1 MKGVYEDNLSWIAGV
16 KVETKKRKKDMK
28 ITRFANKQQL
38 FLSNGARKLVGYFND
53 CESKS
58 ASA

>member
-1 MKGVYEDNLSWIAGV
+1 VYKDNLSWIAGV

-38 FLSNGARKLVGYFND
+38 FLSNGARKLGYFND

>member
-1 MKGVYEDNLSWIAGV
+1 VCTRIAGV

-38 FLSNGARKLVGYFND
+38 FLSNGARKLGYFND

-58 ASA
+58 ASAQIPL